1 MFTRTT
7 CIALLLGL
15 MACTSPQ
22 QKQINET
29 PEPPKAFQD
38 HSREYA
44 LKSSRSGNG
53 LIEELYTELLEKDSS
68 LKALDQQMDQLNQ
81 TATDSTE
88 AFTAFNE
95 KNNSYQSAA
104 SLHLRKIGD
113 TSLRERIKNLL
124 NNSLSRYEFSIAAHQ
139 QLFRQI
145 ESNKTSLDDLY
156 TAVKLV
162 STLQMME
169 QYRKD
174 NMPSKLPMAGYILKQ
189 EKAKKAAE
197 QLIQ

>member
-1 MFTRTT
+1 MYTRTT

-22 QKQINET
+22 KKQIKET

-38 HSREYA
+38 QSSEYA
-44 LKSSRSGNG
+44 LKTSRSGNG

-68 LKALDQQMDQLNQ
+68 LKAVDQQLDQLNQ

-104 SLHLRKIGD
+104 TLHLRKIGD
-113 TSLRERIKNLL
+113 TSLRERIKSLL
-124 NNSLSRYEFSIAAHQ
+124 NNSLSRYEISIAAHQ
-139 QLFRQI
+139 QLLRQI
-145 ESNKTSLDDLY
+145 ESNKASLDDLY

-169 QYRKD
+169 KYRKE
-174 NMPSKLPMAGYILKQ
+174 NMPSKMPMAGFILKQ